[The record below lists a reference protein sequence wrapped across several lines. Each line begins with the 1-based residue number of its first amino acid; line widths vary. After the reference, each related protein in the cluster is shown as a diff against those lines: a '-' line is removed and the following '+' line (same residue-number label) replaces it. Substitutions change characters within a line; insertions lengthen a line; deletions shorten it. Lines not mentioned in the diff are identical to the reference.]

1 MKLSYTLMYDGDP
14 RAAADQVADL
24 EKAGIDL
31 VWVAE
36 AYGFDSPTLMGYLA
50 AKTERVEIGSAILN
64 IYSRTPGTLLQT
76 AAGLDNVS
84 GGRAV
89 LGLGAS
95 GPQVIEGW
103 HGVPYSKPLGRTAE
117 IIDLVRR
124 GLKRERLTSDGV
136 FKLPL
141 SKEDGAVTGLG
152 KPLKMLTH
160 PERDSIPIWIAA
172 LGPKSVEQAATIADG
187 WLPHLFHPERSHL
200 VWGDALKSGLA
211 QREPDLGPLQ
221 IAAGGMVAIGEGPE
235 TKALLDFVRPLFALY
250 VGGMGAKGKN
260 FYNDVARAYGYEQ
273 EAEEIQDL
281 YLSGKKKEAEA
292 LVPTEWLEAC
302 NLVGPASYVKE
313 RIAAFREAGVTHLTV
328 MPASDDP
335 AATVAQVRGVCRLLV
350 DTSRGRCLR
359 PALRGRARGLPQD
372 RADLLRAR
380 GHSPPRSV
388 GTRRHRAA

>member
-1 MKLSYTLMYDGDP
+1 MKLSYTLMYDGNP
-14 RAAADQVADL
+14 RAAADQVAGL
-24 EKAGIDL
+24 EKAGIDV

-50 AKTERVEIGSAILN
+50 ARTETVQIGSAILN
-64 IYSRTPGTLLQT
+64 IYSRTPGTLLST

-84 GGRAV
+84 GGRAI

-103 HGVPYSKPLGRTAE
+103 HGVPYSKPVARTAE

-124 GLKRERLTSDGV
+124 GLKREVLTNDGV

-141 SKEDGAVTGLG
+141 TKEHGGVTGMG
-152 KPLKMLTH
+152 KPLKLLNH
-160 PERDSIPIWIAA
+160 PERDTIPIWIAA

-187 WLPHLFHPERSHL
+187 WIPHLFHPERAHL
-200 VWGDALKSGLA
+200 VWGDALAAGAANRLP
-211 QREPDLGPLQ
+211 ELGPLD
-221 IAAGGMVAIGEGPE
+221 ITGGGMVAIGEGPE
-235 TKALLDFVRPLFALY
+235 TKALLDFARPVFALY

-260 FYNDVARAYGYEQ
+260 FYNDVARAYGYEK

-292 LVPTEWLEAC
+292 LVPTDWLEAA

-335 AATVAQVRGVCRLLV
+335 VATVAQVKEWV
-350 DTSRGRCLR
+350 T
-359 PALRGRARGLPQD
+359 
-372 RADLLRAR
+372 
-380 GHSPPRSV
+380 
-388 GTRRHRAA
+388 